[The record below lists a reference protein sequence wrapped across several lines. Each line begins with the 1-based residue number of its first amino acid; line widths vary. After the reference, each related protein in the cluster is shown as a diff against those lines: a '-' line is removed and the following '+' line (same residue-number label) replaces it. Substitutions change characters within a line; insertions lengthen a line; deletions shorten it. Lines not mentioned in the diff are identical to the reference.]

1 MPYAAIDAVH
11 MDPVAPMPVH
21 DRGVTVGAL
30 PAEAVEALLAVAGPD
45 VPAPL
50 AMVEIR
56 LLGGAIAREPEVAD
70 AVAGR
75 DAAFSVFAIGA
86 PFGPP
91 VEAVRAT
98 LDAVVAAVE
107 PWTCGGLL
115 NFLGA
120 ATPERVGQLWDAP
133 RRARLLATRERVDP
147 TELFA
152 TNVVIG

>member
-1 MPYAAIDAVH
+1 
-11 MDPVAPMPVH
+11 MDPTNPMPIH
-21 DRGVTVGAL
+21 DRGVTLGAL
-30 PAEAVEALLAVAGPD
+30 PPEAVDALLAVAGPD

-56 LLGGAIAREPEVAD
+56 LLGGAIARGPEVPN

-91 VEAVRAT
+91 LAAT
-98 LDAVVAAVE
+98 LAGLEAVVASMT

-115 NFLGA
+115 NFVGA
-120 ATPERVGQLWDAP
+120 ATPERVGQLWDDV
-133 RRARLLATRERVDP
+133 ARGRFLRIRERVDP
-147 TELFA
+147 TGLFA
-152 TNVVIG
+152 ANVVIG